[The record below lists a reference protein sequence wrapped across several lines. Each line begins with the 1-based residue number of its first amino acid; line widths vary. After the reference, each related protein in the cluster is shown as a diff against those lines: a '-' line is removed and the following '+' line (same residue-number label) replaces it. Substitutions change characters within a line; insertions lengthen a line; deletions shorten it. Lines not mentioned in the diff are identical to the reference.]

1 MHDDA
6 RTEGYHYCICHWVSI
21 WNSLDSE
28 LPLIILTVGIIR
40 VAIYSIEGGGYKVFD
55 SHARDMYGN
64 SHSEGTC
71 VLLEIKSMH
80 KLVQYFQSLYG
91 NEDIYELKGVH
102 IANFEVEFCVTSSLA
117 LDNWEQNIVKLL
129 VISQT
134 IHTVCC
140 KDNYFPKGNLK
151 LFYSLFHSVYLG
163 FPKSLFSIAD
173 LFAGRYLWFVCD
185 EDKCCVVTQRA
196 AACLLGF
203 FTFARIACQL

>member
-1 MHDDA
+1 MMLELRGIITVYA
-6 RTEGYHYCICHWVSI
+6 TGSASETLLTLNCHWF
-21 WNSLDSE
+21 
-28 LPLIILTVGIIR
+28 ILTVGIIR
-40 VAIYSIEGGGYKVFD
+40 FAIYSIEGGGYKVFD
-55 SHARDMYGN
+55 SHASDMYGN